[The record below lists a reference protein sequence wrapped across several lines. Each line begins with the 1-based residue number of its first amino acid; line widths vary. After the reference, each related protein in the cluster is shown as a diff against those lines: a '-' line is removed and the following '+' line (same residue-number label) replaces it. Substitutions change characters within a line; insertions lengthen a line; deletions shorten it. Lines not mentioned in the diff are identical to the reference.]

1 MVASVNSMREYLH
14 DKELTWFVHQEGM
27 EEKAW
32 STKCRIFKF
41 SGSYL
46 SGRPTKTW
54 IQVIRSDLKEK
65 KVNKNPYNGRNAW
78 KS

>member
-1 MVASVNSMREYLH
+1 
-14 DKELTWFVHQEGM
+14 M
-27 EEKAW
+27 EEKAG
-32 STKCRIFKF
+32 STKCRIFKV
-41 SGSYL
+41 SGSYQ

-65 KVNKNPYNGRNAW
+65 KVSKNPYNGRNAW